1 MIEFLKKLLSD
12 DGKSV
17 PLDCASA
24 SETGLVRAENQDS
37 VLVREDA
44 DVYCVADG
52 MGGGDGGAVASA
64 LMCRAVD
71 KEVVSS
77 LDLQGR
83 MKAMAAAVHE
93 ANAEIQDYALK
104 AGYRQMATTVAMMAL
119 RLDDEPTAVI
129 GHVGDSR
136 VYRCRAGKL
145 SALTADHTVAAEI
158 NRRSAATGKD
168 EVVTGRLTHV
178 LTRAVG
184 IGDVEAEWKKVDVEP
199 GDVFMLCSDGVYD
212 MVPDGRIEEVLATA
226 SSAKAAVDRL
236 SELIVAA
243 GAEDNYT
250 FVVIR
255 VGTVAAQNGKDA
267 KDAQAS

>member
-12 DGKSV
+12 DGKSM
-17 PLDCASA
+17 PLDCASV
-24 SETGLVRAENQDS
+24 SETGLVRSENQDS

-77 LDLQGR
+77 LDLQGK

-93 ANAEIQDYALK
+93 ANAAIRDYAAK
-104 AGYRQMATTVAMMAL
+104 AGYSQMATTVAMMAL
-119 RLDDEPTAVI
+119 RLEGEPTAVI

-136 VYRCRAGKL
+136 VYRCRAGRL

-158 NRRSAATGKD
+158 NRRSAAAGKN
-168 EVVTGRLTHV
+168 EVVTGRLTHI

-184 IGDVEAEWKKVDVEP
+184 IGDVETEWKKVDVAP
-199 GDVFMLCSDGVYD
+199 GDIFMICSDGVYD
-212 MVPDGRIEEVLATA
+212 MVPDDKIERTLATA

-236 SELIVAA
+236 SEMIVAA

-255 VGTVAAQNGKDA
+255 IGAIAAQDGKDA
-267 KDAQAS
+267 NDAKAS

>member
-17 PLDCASA
+17 PLDCAST

-64 LMCRAVD
+64 LMFRAVD

-158 NRRSAATGKD
+158 NRRSAAAGKD

-184 IGDVEAEWKKVDVEP
+184 IGDVEADQDLVGTLAAEVISEAINRAVENAEGAYGGSVYP
-199 GDVFMLCSDGVYD
+199 NIRSEMLFEALGI
-212 MVPDGRIEEVLATA
+212 VPDPEKLRYYTLL
-226 SSAKAAVDRL
+226 D
-236 SELIVAA
+236 EL
-243 GAEDNYT
+243 
-250 FVVIR
+250 F
-255 VGTVAAQNGKDA
+255 
-267 KDAQAS
+267 